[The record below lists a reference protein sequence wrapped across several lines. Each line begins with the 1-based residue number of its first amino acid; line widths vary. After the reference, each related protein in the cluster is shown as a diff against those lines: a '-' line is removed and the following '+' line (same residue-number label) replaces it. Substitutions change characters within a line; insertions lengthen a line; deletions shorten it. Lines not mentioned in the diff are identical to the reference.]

1 MPSSRSSDKISL
13 PWMIGIGLALFT
25 AGGSTAWF
33 AVHHLSSSQKTSEN
47 PIEALTPAPIS
58 QSPIVEP
65 VSPNP
70 VKTSPTATPAAI
82 PIRETR
88 QVYWLKVTDT
98 GNQLVSKEITV
109 QKADS
114 REEELTAVLK
124 ILLAG
129 PSNPQD
135 MTTIPSGTKLL
146 DLKVDKTGIK
156 VNLSREFGNDDGPDM
171 LIGRLAQIIYTT
183 TTEDPNA
190 KVWIQV
196 EGKPLELLGEGHGI
210 EVAQPMTRKFFEEN
224 YQL

>member
-13 PWMIGIGLALFT
+13 PWIIGIGLALFT
-25 AGGSTAWF
+25 AGGAAAWF
-33 AVHHLSSSQKTSEN
+33 AVHHLSSPQKTSEN
-47 PIEALTPAPIS
+47 PIESPTPAPIS
-58 QSPIVEP
+58 QSPIVKP
-65 VSPNP
+65 VSPGL

-82 PIRETR
+82 PVRETR

-98 GNQLVSKEITV
+98 GNQLVTQEITV
-109 QKADS
+109 QKANSDD
-114 REEELTAVLK
+114 RELTAVLK

-135 MTTIPSGTKLL
+135 MTTIPPGTKLL

-156 VNLSREFGNDDGPDM
+156 INLSGEFGNDDGPDM

-210 EVAQPMTRKFFEEN
+210 EVAQPMTRKFFEDN

>member
-13 PWMIGIGLALFT
+13 PWIIGIGLALFT
-25 AGGSTAWF
+25 AGGATAWF

-47 PIEALTPAPIS
+47 PIESPSQVPIS

-65 VSPNP
+65 VSPGP

-82 PIRETR
+82 PVRETR

-98 GNQLVSKEITV
+98 GNQLVSQE
-109 QKADS
+109 
-114 REEELTAVLK
+114 
-124 ILLAG
+124 
-129 PSNPQD
+129 SNPQD
-135 MTTIPSGTKLL
+135 MTTIPPGTKLL

-156 VNLSREFGNDDGPDM
+156 INLSREFGNDDGPDM

-183 TTEDPNA
+183 TAEDPNA

-196 EGKPLELLGEGHGI
+196 EGKPLELLGEGHGL